1 MFFTTRKATTTVL
14 LVAALIAALTTP
26 SFADKKHDLEK
37 QKKGVSG
44 KIGDAK
50 KDLELSSK
58 KYANAVAA
66 LKTAQG
72 KLDAAKSQL
81 SNTRGALATAK
92 AQDAEMQAKLAAT
105 EAELDA
111 AMARLSKGK
120 AELRSSEAKVEQ
132 FAVQNI
138 EQGDPGMRAFSD
150 LLRGEDPNEF
160 SEQMSL
166 NDAVSDAQLA
176 TMQNL
181 AATRVILEVN
191 RDRVAEA
198 ARPGQGPARSRRG
211 QPGPQAAA
219 RGGRRDAGGRGRR
232 ARHGPQGRARH
243 RREAPCGGQEA
254 AGFAGVRAQTAREPD
269 PGAHAQAGQGRR
281 RRRRR
286 HAVPSGQH
294 GPITSPYGMR
304 FHPMLHVWKLHDG
317 TDFGVPCGTPV
328 HAAAAGTV
336 MQTYYNGG
344 YGNRVILNNGRMRG
358 ESVVTTYN
366 HLTRW
371 IVRPGTARQP
381 RPDHRLLRHDR
392 LLHRLPP
399 ALHGPRQRRDR
410 EPDGLAVNG
419 LSPGHI
425 SRETMVT
432 WPRKP
437 GASSL
442 RRTRRRAT
450 TITSKTPLRPDWSSP
465 APR

>member
-26 SFADKKHDLEK
+26 SFADKKDDLEK

-66 LKTAQG
+66 LKKAQG

-92 AQDAEMQAKLAAT
+92 AQDAEMQAKLAST

-111 AMARLSKGK
+111 AMARLNKGK
-120 AELRSSEAKVEQ
+120 AELRDSEAKVEQ
-132 FAVQNI
+132 FAVRNI

-150 LLRGEDPNEF
+150 LLRGEDPNAY

-166 NDAVSDAQLA
+166 NDAVSDDQLA
-176 TMQNL
+176 TMQSL

-191 RDRVAEA
+191 RDRVKKLRDQVKEQREA
-198 ARPGQGPARSRRG
+198 AAANLVRKQQLESAAETQAVEVADLVTARKGARDT
-211 QPGPQAAA
+211 AAKLKA
-219 RGGRRDAGGRGRR
+219 DDKKQLASLESDRQRLENQIRALTPKQVNDAGGD
-232 ARHGPQGRARH
+232 
-243 RREAPCGGQEA
+243 GG
-254 AGFAGVRAQTAREPD
+254 GTLSR
-269 PGAHAQAGQGRR
+269 
-281 RRRRR
+281 
-286 HAVPSGQH
+286 PSN

-304 FHPMLHVWKLHDG
+304 FHPVLHVWKLHDG
-317 TDFGVPCGTPV
+317 TDFGIPCGTPV

-344 YGNRVILNNGRMRG
+344 YGNRIILNNGRMRG
-358 ESVVTTYN
+358 KSVVTTYN

-371 IVRPGTARQP
+371 IVRQGQHVSRGQTIGYSGTTGYSTGC
-381 RPDHRLLRHDR
+381 H
-392 LLHRLPP
+392 LHFMVI
-399 ALHGPRQRRDR
+399 ANGST
-410 EPDGLAVNG
+410 VNPMG
-419 LSPGHI
+419 WL
-425 SRETMVT
+425 
-432 WPRKP
+432 
-437 GASSL
+437 
-442 RRTRRRAT
+442 
-450 TITSKTPLRPDWSSP
+450 
-465 APR
+465 

>member
-1 MFFTTRKATTTVL
+1 MFFTTRKATTMVL

-26 SFADKKHDLEK
+26 SFADKKDDLEK

-92 AQDAEMQAKLAAT
+92 AQDAEMQAKLATT

-132 FAVQNI
+132 FAVRNI

-150 LLRGEDPNEF
+150 LLRGEDPNAY

-166 NDAVSDAQLA
+166 NDAVSDDQLA

-191 RDRVAEA
+191 RDRVQKLRDQVKEQREA
-198 ARPGQGPARSRRG
+198 AAANLVRKQQLESAAES
-211 QPGPQAAA
+211 QAAEVADLVTA
-219 RGGRRDAGGRGRR
+219 RKGARDTAAKLKADDKKQLASLESDRQRLENQIRALTPKQVNDAGGD
-232 ARHGPQGRARH
+232 
-243 RREAPCGGQEA
+243 GGGTLSYPA
-254 AGFAGVRAQTAREPD
+254 
-269 PGAHAQAGQGRR
+269 
-281 RRRRR
+281 
-286 HAVPSGQH
+286 SGS
-294 GPITSPYGMR
+294 ITSPYGMR
-304 FHPMLHVWKLHDG
+304 FHPVLHVWKLHDG
-317 TDFGVPCGTPV
+317 TDFGTGCGAPV
-328 HAAAAGTV
+328 RAAAAGTV

-358 ESVVTTYN
+358 KSVVTTYN

-371 IVRPGTARQP
+371 IV
-381 RPDHRLLRHDR
+381 
-392 LLHRLPP
+392 
-399 ALHGPRQRRDR
+399 
-410 EPDGLAVNG
+410 
-419 LSPGHI
+419 SPGQHV
-425 SRETMVT
+425 SRGQTIGYSGTTGYSTGCHLHFMVIANGST
-432 WPRKP
+432 VNPMGW
-437 GASSL
+437 L
-442 RRTRRRAT
+442 
-450 TITSKTPLRPDWSSP
+450 
-465 APR
+465 

>member
-26 SFADKKHDLEK
+26 SFADKKDDLEK

-92 AQDAEMQAKLAAT
+92 AQDTEMQAKLATT

-120 AELRSSEAKVEQ
+120 AELRNSEAKVEQ
-132 FAVQNI
+132 FAVHNI

-150 LLRGEDPNEF
+150 LLRGEDPNAY
-160 SEQMSL
+160 SEQVSL
-166 NDAVSDAQLA
+166 NDAVSDDQLA

-191 RDRVAEA
+191 RDRVQKLRDQVKKQREA
-198 ARPGQGPARSRRG
+198 AAANLVRKQ
-211 QPGPQAAA
+211 QLEAAA
-219 RGGRRDAGGRGRR
+219 ETQTAEVAELVTARKGARDTAAKLKADDKKQLASLESDRQRLENQIRALTPKQVNDAGGD
-232 ARHGPQGRARH
+232 
-243 RREAPCGGQEA
+243 GGGTLSYA
-254 AGFAGVRAQTAREPD
+254 AN
-269 PGAHAQAGQGRR
+269 
-281 RRRRR
+281 
-286 HAVPSGQH
+286 

-304 FHPMLHVWKLHDG
+304 FHPVLHVWKLHDG

-344 YGNRVILNNGRMRG
+344 YGNRIILNNGRMRG
-358 ESVVTTYN
+358 KSIVTTYN

-371 IVRPGTARQP
+371 IVRPGQHVSRGQTIGYSGTTGYSTGC
-381 RPDHRLLRHDR
+381 H
-392 LLHRLPP
+392 LHFMVI
-399 ALHGPRQRRDR
+399 ANGVT
-410 EPDGLAVNG
+410 VNPMG
-419 LSPGHI
+419 WL
-425 SRETMVT
+425 
-432 WPRKP
+432 
-437 GASSL
+437 
-442 RRTRRRAT
+442 
-450 TITSKTPLRPDWSSP
+450 
-465 APR
+465 

>member
-26 SFADKKHDLEK
+26 SFADKKDDLEK

-132 FAVQNI
+132 FAVRNI

-150 LLRGEDPNEF
+150 LLRGEDPNEY

-166 NDAVSDAQLA
+166 NDAVSDDQLA
-176 TMQNL
+176 TMQSL

-191 RDRVAEA
+191 RDRVQKLRDRVKDQREA
-198 ARPGQGPARSRRG
+198 AAANLVRKQ
-211 QPGPQAAA
+211 QLEAAA
-219 RGGRRDAGGRGRR
+219 ESQASEVAELVTARKGARDTAAKLRAEDKKQLASLESDRRRLENQIRALTPKQVQDAGGD
-232 ARHGPQGRARH
+232 
-243 RREAPCGGQEA
+243 GGGTLSRPA
-254 AGFAGVRAQTAREPD
+254 A
-269 PGAHAQAGQGRR
+269 
-281 RRRRR
+281 
-286 HAVPSGQH
+286 
-294 GPITSPYGMR
+294 GPITSPYGRR
-304 FHPMLHVWKLHDG
+304 FHPVLHVWKLHDG
-317 TDFGVPCGTPV
+317 TDFGTGCGAPV
-328 HAAAAGTV
+328 RAAAAGTV

-358 ESVVTTYN
+358 ASVVTTYN

-371 IVRPGTARQP
+371 IVRPGQHVNRGQTIGYSGTTGYSTGC
-381 RPDHRLLRHDR
+381 H
-392 LLHRLPP
+392 LHFMVI
-399 ALHGPRQRRDR
+399 ANGST
-410 EPDGLAVNG
+410 VNPMG
-419 LSPGHI
+419 WL
-425 SRETMVT
+425 
-432 WPRKP
+432 
-437 GASSL
+437 
-442 RRTRRRAT
+442 
-450 TITSKTPLRPDWSSP
+450 
-465 APR
+465 

>member
-1 MFFTTRKATTTVL
+1 MFFTTRKATMTVL
-14 LVAALIAALTTP
+14 LVAALIAAVTTP
-26 SFADKKHDLEK
+26 SVADKKDDLEK

-92 AQDAEMQAKLAAT
+92 AQDAEMQAKLASS

-132 FAVQNI
+132 FAVQTI
-138 EQGDPGMRAFSD
+138 QQGDPGLLAFSD
-150 LLRGEDPNEF
+150 LLRGEDPNAF

-166 NDAVSDAQLA
+166 NDAVSDDQLA

-181 AATRVILEVN
+181 DATRVILEVN
-191 RDRVAEA
+191 RDRVKKLRDQVKAQREA
-198 ARPGQGPARSRRG
+198 AAANLVRKQQLESAAETQTAEVAELVTARKGARDT
-211 QPGPQAAA
+211 AAKLKA
-219 RGGRRDAGGRGRR
+219 DDKKQLASLESDRQRLENQIRALTPKQVNDAGGD
-232 ARHGPQGRARH
+232 
-243 RREAPCGGQEA
+243 GGGTLSHA
-254 AGFAGVRAQTAREPD
+254 AN
-269 PGAHAQAGQGRR
+269 
-281 RRRRR
+281 
-286 HAVPSGQH
+286 

-304 FHPMLHVWKLHDG
+304 FHPVLHVWKLHDG

-344 YGNRVILNNGRMRG
+344 YGNRIILNNGRMRG
-358 ESVVTTYN
+358 KSIVTTYN

-371 IVRPGTARQP
+371 IVRPGQHVSRGQTIGYSGTTGYSTGC
-381 RPDHRLLRHDR
+381 H
-392 LLHRLPP
+392 LHFMVL
-399 ALHGPRQRRDR
+399 
-410 EPDGLAVNG
+410 VNG
-419 LSPGHI
+419 
-425 SRETMVT
+425 
-432 WPRKP
+432 
-437 GASSL
+437 
-442 RRTRRRAT
+442 RTVN
-450 TITSKTPLRPDWSSP
+450 PMGWL
-465 APR
+465 

>member
-1 MFFTTRKATTTVL
+1 MFFTTRKATTMVL

-26 SFADKKHDLEK
+26 SFADKKDDLEK

-92 AQDAEMQAKLAAT
+92 AQDAEMQAKLATT

-132 FAVQNI
+132 FAVRNI

-150 LLRGEDPNEF
+150 LLRGEDPNAY

-166 NDAVSDAQLA
+166 NDAVSDDQLA

-191 RDRVAEA
+191 RDRVKKLRDQVKEQREA
-198 ARPGQGPARSRRG
+198 AAANLVRKQQLESAAESQAAESPTSSRLARVRATPRRSSRRTTRSSWPRSSPIASASRTRSARSRPSRSTT
-211 QPGPQAAA
+211 PAATAAA
-219 RGGRRDAGGRGRR
+219 HCPIRS
-232 ARHGPQGRARH
+232 
-243 RREAPCGGQEA
+243 
-254 AGFAGVRAQTAREPD
+254 
-269 PGAHAQAGQGRR
+269 
-281 RRRRR
+281 
-286 HAVPSGQH
+286 SGS
-294 GPITSPYGMR
+294 ITSPYGMR
-304 FHPMLHVWKLHDG
+304 FHPVLHVWKLHDG
-317 TDFGVPCGTPV
+317 TDFGTGCGTPV
-328 HAAAAGTV
+328 RAAAAGTV

-358 ESVVTTYN
+358 KSVVTTYN

-371 IVRPGTARQP
+371 IV
-381 RPDHRLLRHDR
+381 
-392 LLHRLPP
+392 
-399 ALHGPRQRRDR
+399 
-410 EPDGLAVNG
+410 
-419 LSPGHI
+419 SPGQHV
-425 SRETMVT
+425 SRGQTIGYSGTTGYSTGCHLHFMVIANGST
-432 WPRKP
+432 VNPMGW
-437 GASSL
+437 L
-442 RRTRRRAT
+442 
-450 TITSKTPLRPDWSSP
+450 
-465 APR
+465 